1 MLIFLTGLGAGLSL
15 IVAIGAQN
23 AYVLR
28 AGLTRQHVGVV
39 VALCALADLLL
50 ISLGVGGLGTLVAR
64 HATLLQVARWGG
76 VVYLAYFSFSAWRRS
91 RAPQSLDSANGEVP
105 SRGSVVATTLALTFL
120 NPHVYLDTVL
130 LLGSLS
136 AQYGTHRWY
145 FAAGAGVASILWFTS
160 LGLGARAAA
169 GIMASKQAWRYLD
182 LGVAFIMALVA
193 LKLALTHIPSSH

>member
-39 VALCALADLLL
+39 VALCTLADLLL
-50 ISLGVGGLGTLVAR
+50 ISLGVGGVGAIVAR
-64 HATLLQVARWGG
+64 HGTLLQAARFGG
-76 VVYLAYFSFSAWRRS
+76 AAYLGYFAFGAWRRS
-91 RAPQSLDSANGEVP
+91 RSPQALDASRGDVP

-136 AQYGTHRWY
+136 AQYGAHRWY
-145 FAAGAGVASILWFTS
+145 FAAGAGVASVVWFAG

-169 GIMASKQAWRYLD
+169 GVMASTRAWRSLD
-182 LGVAFIMALVA
+182 LGVAVIMALVA
-193 LKLALTHIPSSH
+193 VKLAFTHIPTSH